1 MKKQREQ
8 GMALVTA
15 LLVLLLVSSMIVGLA
30 WMVMSDQKL
39 GSNNSDRQRAFY
51 AAEAGMESMTAALA
65 AQFDVSPV
73 VSAADVNTIMTTTA
87 PTDMTLNGIQYT
99 SDTANALC
107 GTNGYCMTF
116 TPDAFG
122 NPSATTHT
130 ILSGQNA
137 GLVALL
143 TPYTLQVTAQTPM
156 GSEVKLQRLVQT
168 AAIPIFQFGMFSQ
181 TDLDFFAGPDFN
193 FGGRV
198 HTNGNLWLAE
208 GGTLTFSDKVTAAG
222 EIIRSNLENGYST
235 TTNYAG
241 TVNIT
246 TNPGSGNYTNLTLSQ
261 GSIAGPNTYGG
272 PYGSLWEPGFGNLA
286 SSVYHNNIGVKE
298 TGIVPLNVG
307 IATPAIGGQSID
319 LIRLPQPGENVA
331 NPAKLSERYYGMG
344 APGQQGTSLRILL
357 ADYGPSG
364 TCVDSDIVNLPLI
377 SAGVPVN
384 LATLATPA
392 GQYPM
397 PKSGAKSNAGY
408 TANPSPTGPA
418 PYPNVS
424 DGYWATSPSPLIT
437 GCIKID
443 YQTKAGGA
451 YVDVTNEILN
461 LGFTGRN
468 LNPNWYNNSM
478 NGATH
483 KNASPLLSPLRPYL
497 PTVQVAA
504 SACPDPS
511 PNAVIRLARL
521 RDNPS
526 SSTLGTGVCGAPT
539 ALATDY
545 WPNVLYDTREA
556 IFRDNALAAGNVL
569 SVNGEEPLG
578 GAMYYVE
585 LDANNLARWFTG
597 AIGASGAAALNISG
611 YTVYFSDRRGDR
623 FDNNPPAS
631 VGGALTKTGGYGYD
645 DFVNPADTNGC
656 PNNALDQGED
666 VEGDYNAAGVDTA
679 PAPRTYGAAFT
690 GASAPVYVNSLSPGG
705 VSILL
710 PSVLPQPVG
719 AQLLAAATTGVSA
732 TTVFAKNPYPN
743 CSTITSLWPGA
754 VAQDPRDMRENFPL
768 FFRRTLKV
776 VNGATLNLG
785 VCDGVSCGLTIAS
798 ENPVYL
804 QGDFNAGLNG
814 NFGGAHVA
822 TSILADAVT
831 LLSDSWNDVNSFA
844 FPYTLANRQAVTTT
858 YRVAVMGGK
867 GVPFPQ
873 PSGTGQDFGTD
884 GGAHNFLRYIENWGG
899 QTLWYKGSIVSL
911 FYNHQAVGSF
921 KCCNTVYSPPTR
933 GYNFDTEFL
942 TPSLLPPLTPMLRS
956 INTISMTQMNLSTQ

>member
-1 MKKQREQ
+1 MTKRREQ

-15 LLVLLLVSSMIVGLA
+15 LLVLLLVSSMIVALA

-39 GSNNSDRQRAFY
+39 GINNSDRQRAFY

-65 AQFDVSPV
+65 AQFNVSPV
-73 VSAADVNTIMTTTA
+73 VSLADVNTIMTTTA
-87 PTDMTLNGIQYT
+87 PVDMTGYGIQYT
-99 SDTANALC
+99 SHTANALC
-107 GTNGYCMTF
+107 GTNGYCLSF
-116 TPDAFG
+116 TPDPFG
-122 NPSATTHT
+122 NPLANTHT
-130 ILSGQNA
+130 ILTGQNA

-143 TPYTLQVTAQTPM
+143 TPYTLQVTAETPM

-198 HTNGNLWLAE
+198 HTNGNLWLGE

-222 EIIRSNLENGYST
+222 EIIRSNLENGYPT
-235 TTNYAG
+235 ATNYAG
-241 TVNIT
+241 TVDMT
-246 TNPGSGNYTNLTLSQ
+246 TNPGSGNYVNLTLAQ
-261 GSIAGPNTYGG
+261 GSEAGPNTYGG
-272 PYGSLWEPGFGNLA
+272 PYGALWEPGFGNLA

-307 IATPAIGGQSID
+307 IATPSIGGQSID
-319 LIRLPQPGENVA
+319 LIRLPQPGENIS
-331 NPAKLSERYYGMG
+331 NPAKLGERYYGMG
-344 APGQQGTSLRILL
+344 GAGLQGTSLRILL

-364 TCVDSDIVNLPLI
+364 TCTDSDIVSLPLI
-377 SAGVPVN
+377 SAVTPVN
-384 LATLATPA
+384 LATLAAPV

-397 PKSGAKSNAGY
+397 PTSDAKSAAGY
-408 TANPSPTGPA
+408 TANPSPTVPT

-424 DGYWATSPSPLIT
+424 DGYWAIPGKPLIT

-468 LNPNWYNNSM
+468 LNPSWYSNSM

-483 KNASPLLSPLRPYL
+483 KNAAAVAPPLRPYL
-497 PTVQVAA
+497 PTTQVAA
-504 SACPDPS
+504 SVCADPS
-511 PNAVIRLARL
+511 VNAVIRLARL

-526 SSTLGTGVCGAPT
+526 TATAGNGVCGVPT
-539 ALATDY
+539 ALGTDY

-556 IFRDNALAAGNVL
+556 IFRDNALVANFLAPT
-569 SVNGEEPLG
+569 GEEPIS

-597 AIGASGAAALNISG
+597 TIGVSGANAINLSG
-611 YTVYFSDRRGDR
+611 YTVYFSDRRGERLDTA
-623 FDNNPPAS
+623 PPAS

-645 DFVNPADTNGC
+645 DFVNPADGNGC
-656 PNNALDQGED
+656 PNNALDAGED
-666 VEGDYNAAGVDTA
+666 VEGDYNAAGADTT
-679 PAPRTYGAAFT
+679 PALRTYGGLFPPN
-690 GASAPVYVNSLSPGG
+690 ASAPANLFAASGA
-705 VSILL
+705 SILL

-719 AQLLAAATTGVSA
+719 AQLLLAGTTNVTATS
-732 TTVFAKNPYPN
+732 VFALNPYPN
-743 CSTITSLWPGA
+743 CVTKTSLWPGA
-754 VAQDPRDMRENFPL
+754 IVQDPRDMRENFPL
-768 FFRRTLKV
+768 FFRRALKI
-776 VNGATLNLG
+776 VNGGALNLG
-785 VCDGVSCGLTIAS
+785 ICDTVNCGLTLAS

-804 QGDFNAGLNG
+804 QGDFNAAVNG
-814 NFGGAHVA
+814 NFTGAHVA
-822 TSILADAVT
+822 TSIVADAVT
-831 LLSDSWNDVNSFA
+831 LLSDSWNDINSFA
-844 FPYTLANRQAVTTT
+844 FPYTLGSRQAVTTT

-867 GVPFPQ
+867 GVPFAQ
-873 PSGTGQDFGTD
+873 PAGTGNDFGTD

-956 INTISMTQMNLSTQ
+956 LNTVSMTQMDLSTQ